1 MRGRKEEK
9 GRRGRKEEKGKRER
23 NEEKGRE
30 RKRGRG
36 NRNLTGK
43 VLQQCACTFRAP
55 GGVGS
60 NILACM
66 SEGRLA

>member
-9 GRRGRKEEKGKRER
+9 GRRGRRGRKEEKGKRER
-23 NEEKGRE
+23 NEEKG
-30 RKRGRG
+30 KRGRG